1 MRAEGGG
8 GRGKGGEGEREGK
21 GRDNKKREGGRV
33 DIFLASAFALTLLP
47 CVWSCFFW
55 D

>member
-1 MRAEGGG
+1 MEGGG
-8 GRGKGGEGEREGK
+8 EKERGREK
-21 GRDNKKREGGRV
+21 GRDDKKGEGGRV